1 MKKRIY
7 LVRHGEKVKKIGDP
21 QLSEKGNSQA
31 KTTGKYFKGKSVDKI
46 VSSPIL
52 RAIETSQYI
61 ASTLNIIPLV
71 DCLLKERVN
80 WGDDPNQSF
89 EDFLTMWKKASSE
102 RDWMPP
108 VGDSSIASGE
118 RLKRV
123 IKNIEDGVDNVILVT
138 HGGIITDFL
147 RNEFSDEVLDIS
159 FPNFSKLLDGAILEC
174 SITIIDYDPTTDKF
188 ELIELASVD
197 HLKDS

>member
-7 LVRHGEKVKKIGDP
+7 LIRHGEKVKKIGDP
-21 QLSEKGNSQA
+21 SLSEKGNSQA
-31 KTTGKYFKGKSVDKI
+31 KVTGNHFEGKVVDKI

-52 RAIETSQYI
+52 RTMETSQHI
-61 ASTLNIIPLV
+61 GSALNIIPSV
-71 DCLLKERVN
+71 DHLLKERVN

-89 EDFLTMWKKASSE
+89 EDFLAMWKKATSE
-102 RDWMPP
+102 RDWVPP
-108 VGDSSIASGE
+108 VGDSSISSGE
-118 RLKRV
+118 RLKKV
-123 IKNIEDGVDNVILVT
+123 IKSLENSVNTAILVT

-147 RNEFSDEVLDIS
+147 RNEFGDEVLNQN
-159 FPNFSKLLDGAILEC
+159 FPNFSKLVDGAILEC
-174 SITIIDYDPTTDKF
+174 SITTIDYDLVTDKF

>member
-7 LVRHGEKVKKIGDP
+7 LVRHGEKVKKMGDP
-21 QLSEKGNSQA
+21 PLSEKGNSQA
-31 KTTGKYFKGKSVDKI
+31 KATGHHFKGKLVDKI

-52 RAIETSQYI
+52 RTIETSQHI
-61 ASTLNIIPLV
+61 ASALNIALSI
-71 DCLLKERVN
+71 DYLLKERVN
-80 WGDDPNQSF
+80 WGDGPNQSF
-89 EDFLTMWKKASSE
+89 ENFLAMWKRASSE
-102 RDWMPP
+102 RDWIPS

-123 IKNIEDGVDNVILVT
+123 IRNLENGVNNVILVT

-147 RNEFSDEVLDIS
+147 RNEFSNEVLDQS
-159 FPNFSKLLDGAILEC
+159 FPNFSKLVDEAILEC
-174 SITIIDYDPTTDKF
+174 SITTIDYDPIMDKF
-188 ELIELASVD
+188 DLIELASVD

>member
-21 QLSEKGNSQA
+21 PLSEKGNSQS
-31 KTTGKYFKGKSVDKI
+31 KVTGKYFKGKSVDKI

-52 RAIETSQYI
+52 RAIETSQHL
-61 ASTLNIIPLV
+61 ASALNIVPLV
-71 DCLLKERVN
+71 DYLLKERVN

-102 RDWMPP
+102 RDWVPP
-108 VGDSSIASGE
+108 VGDSSISSGE
-118 RLKRV
+118 RLKKF
-123 IKNIEDGVDNVILVT
+123 IKNLEDSVNNVILVT

-147 RNEFSDEVLDIS
+147 RNEFSDEVLDTS
-159 FPNFSKLLDGAILEC
+159 FPNFHEFLDEAILEC
-174 SITIIDYDPTTDKF
+174 SITTIDYDPTADKF
-188 ELIELASVD
+188 ELIGLASID